1 MPLKASPKSYTTL
14 VQFKVDKMTFD
25 WLDTISKE
33 NNVTMA
39 AYLRAIITD
48 ARMEPKT
55 GVHDSALGMIG

>member
-1 MPLKASPKSYTTL
+1 
-14 VQFKVDKMTFD
+14 MTFD